1 MSNCWRYK
9 KKSICSI
16 KDIPKE
22 FQGDN
27 ITEVQIIYRITNKT
41 NGEYYL
47 GKRILFNN
55 IKKKLSQKRRLELG
69 LDKRTRYEYFKQ
81 ESVTKGK
88 TIGWQDY
95 YGSSK
100 NEYWNECVNTLG
112 HDKFDR
118 EILMF
123 VEGKTKA
130 AFYEAKY
137 LFSDEGM
144 MNDKCMNLNILSK
157 FFKNKLK

>member
-22 FQGDN
+22 FQDKHE
-27 ITEVQIIYRITNKT
+27 IQIIY
-41 NGEYYL
+41 
-47 GKRILFNN
+47 
-55 IKKKLSQKRRLELG
+55 KLSMKCFPFYHYFGKKIMFNTRKTKLSKKRRLELG
-69 LDKRTRYEYFKQ
+69 LNNRTKFEYKKV
-81 ESVTKGK
+81 ESDWVN
-88 TIGWQDY
+88 Y
-95 YGSSK
+95 NGSSTNK
-100 NEYWNECVNTLG
+100 EWNELLDTLEP
-112 HDKFDR
+112 DKFDR

-144 MNDKCMNLNILSK
+144 MHDKCMNLNILSK

>member
-22 FQGDN
+22 FQDS
-27 ITEVQIIYRITNKT
+27 TELQILYLIRNKVT
-41 NGEYYL
+41 GHYYV
-47 GKRILFNN
+47 GKKIFFNT
-55 IKKKLSQKRRLELG
+55 KKTRLSKKRKLELG
-69 LDKRTRYEYFKQ
+69 TRKIYEYKKV
-81 ESVTKGK
+81 ESD
-88 TIGWQDY
+88 WANY

-100 NEYWNECVNTLG
+100 NVEWNNMLETLG
-112 HDKFDR
+112 PDKFDR

>member
-22 FQGDN
+22 FQDK
-27 ITEVQIIYRITNKT
+27 TEIQIIYKITLKVQPGVWYIGKKIMFNTKKSRISK
-41 NGEYYL
+41 
-47 GKRILFNN
+47 
-55 IKKKLSQKRRLELG
+55 KKKLEL
-69 LDKRTRYEYFKQ
+69 KTRKVFEYKKT
-81 ESVTKGK
+81 ESNWVN
-88 TIGWQDY
+88 Y
-95 YGSSK
+95 YGSST
-100 NEYWNECVNTLG
+100 NVEWLHLIETLG

-123 VEGKTKA
+123 VEGKSKA

-144 MNDKCMNLNILSK
+144 MNPKCMNLNILSK
-157 FFKNKLK
+157 FFKNKLNE

>member
-16 KDIPKE
+16 NDIPKE
-22 FQGDN
+22 FKDSEEIQILYK
-27 ITEVQIIYRITNKT
+27 ITCKPTGNWYI
-41 NGEYYL
+41 
-47 GKRILFNN
+47 GKKIFFNTKKVRLSK
-55 IKKKLSQKRRLELG
+55 KKKLDLK
-69 LDKRTRYEYFKQ
+69 TRKVFEYKKV
-81 ESVTKGK
+81 ESN
-88 TIGWQDY
+88 WANY
-95 YGSSK
+95 YGSST
-100 NEYWNECVNTLG
+100 NIEWLHLIDTLG

>member
-1 MSNCWRYK
+1 MFNTR
-9 KKSICSI
+9 
-16 KDIPKE
+16 
-22 FQGDN
+22 
-27 ITEVQIIYRITNKT
+27 KT
-41 NGEYYL
+41 
-47 GKRILFNN
+47 
-55 IKKKLSQKRRLELG
+55 KLSKKRRLELG
-69 LDKRTRYEYFKQ
+69 LSNRTKFEYKKV
-81 ESVTKGK
+81 ESDWVN
-88 TIGWQDY
+88 Y
-95 YGSSK
+95 NGSSTNK
-100 NEYWNECVNTLG
+100 EWNHLLSTLEP
-112 HDKFDR
+112 DKFDR

>member
-22 FQGDN
+22 FQDKN
-27 ITEVQIIYRITNKT
+27 ELQILYCISMKCAPFYKYYGKKIMFHTKKT
-41 NGEYYL
+41 RL
-47 GKRILFNN
+47 SKKR
-55 IKKKLSQKRRLELG
+55 KLEL
-69 LDKRTRYEYFKQ
+69 KTRKIFEYKKVD
-81 ESVTKGK
+81 SD
-88 TIGWQDY
+88 WLNY
-95 YGSSK
+95 HGSCK
-100 NEYWNECVNTLG
+100 NEEWLNYMSVLG
-112 HDKFDR
+112 LDKFDR

-130 AFYEAKY
+130 AYYEAKL

-144 MNDKCMNLNILSK
+144 MHPNCVNGNILNK
-157 FFKNKLK
+157 FFKSKLK